1 MSRLLLY
8 VEYTILALSL
18 SIMSVITF
26 ANVISR
32 FIFNFSISFTEEVT
46 INLFVL
52 LTFVGASLGIYKRA
66 HLGFSLIY
74 EKFNGTNRIILTLF
88 IGSIITLFFVAT
100 GYYGFEIVQSQMQR
114 GQTTPALGWP
124 QWIFTLGLPVGCVF
138 CVYRTVEVTIN
149 DVRDIKTKDASVNS
163 S

>member
-88 IGSIITLFFVAT
+88 IGSIITLFFFAT

>member
-1 MSRLLLY
+1 
-8 VEYTILALSL
+8 
-18 SIMSVITF
+18 MSVITF

>member
-1 MSRLLLY
+1 MSNFLLY

-18 SIMSVITF
+18 SIMSLITF

-74 EKFNGTNRIILTLF
+74 EKFNGINRIILTLF
-88 IGSIITLFFVAT
+88 IGSLITLFFVAT
-100 GYYGFEIVQSQMQR
+100 GYYGFEIVQSQMER

-124 QWIFTLGLPVGCVF
+124 QWIFTLSLPIGCVF
-138 CVYRTVEVTIN
+138 CIIRSIEVTIN
-149 DVRDIKTKDASVNS
+149 DVRNIRHKNASVNS

>member
-1 MSRLLLY
+1 MSRVLLY

-18 SIMSVITF
+18 ALMSVITF
-26 ANVISR
+26 SNVMSR

-52 LTFVGASLGIYKRA
+52 LTFVGASVGIYQRA

-74 EKFNGTNRIILTLF
+74 DKFKGINKVILTVF
-88 IGSIITLFFVAT
+88 IGSIVTLFFAAT
-100 GYYGFEIVQSQMQR
+100 GYYGFEIVQSQMGR

-124 QWIFTLGLPVGCVF
+124 QWIFTLSLPIGCAF
-138 CVYRTVEVTIN
+138 
-149 DVRDIKTKDASVNS
+149 
-163 S
+163 

>member
-1 MSRLLLY
+1 MSRFLLY

-52 LTFVGASLGIYKRA
+52 LTFVGASLGIYQRA

-74 EKFNGTNRIILTLF
+74 EKFKGINRLILTLF
-88 IGSIITLFFVAT
+88 IGSIMTLFFVAT
-100 GYYGFEIVQSQMQR
+100 GYYGFEIVQSQMER

-124 QWIFTLGLPVGCVF
+124 QWVFTLSLPFGCVF
-138 CVYRTVEVTIN
+138 CVFRTIEVTIN
-149 DVRDIKTKDASVNS
+149 DVKDIKNNNASVNS